1 MLERTT
7 ATTAAG
13 ARPRRPSPFAWFEDL
28 GFRRADLVVF
38 GAELR
43 LLAAGGGAALLAR
56 HRDAAGRETGWER
69 VVALAR
75 AGGLRGG
82 GRLRYAHTRGGA
94 KALFRSPPHAGAHR
108 LLAAD
113 GALPAIAAAACDRR
127 WSRTRYAGVGGV
139 WTGAAA
145 LAVRALVQEG
155 IARVVL
161 GFAATEAGAR
171 MARAALVDLQSLPAC
186 VEVRH
191 PDCGTWI
198 ATLQRQ
204 RAGLEPRPANPRV
217 PAPEHA
223 RW

>member
-7 ATTAAG
+7 ATATIG
-13 ARPRRPSPFAWFEDL
+13 APPRGPSPFACLEALGLRRGDL
-28 GFRRADLVVF
+28 AVF
-38 GAELR
+38 GAEVR

-56 HRDAAGRETGWER
+56 HRDGAGRETGWEH
-69 VVALAR
+69 VAAPV
-75 AGGLRGG
+75 AGPRG

-94 KALFRSPPHAGAHR
+94 KALFRSPPGSGAGRHR
-108 LLAAD
+108 LLVAD

-139 WTGAAA
+139 WTEAAA
-145 LAVRALVQEG
+145 LAVRALVEAG

-161 GFAATEAGAR
+161 GFAATEAGER
-171 MARAALVDLQSLPAC
+171 MARAALADLEGLPAC

-191 PDCGTWI
+191 PDCGTWL

-204 RAGLEPRPANPRV
+204 RAGLDPRPANPRV
-217 PAPEHA
+217 PATEHA